1 MEDAKRLADAV
12 EKVQCF
18 FSNLDFSP
26 SPTPLPPPPPPP
38 PLSLPTFSPKK
49 RKEKAM
55 SKVVMKSVWWL
66 IKLVSRMLICS

>member
-26 SPTPLPPPPPPP
+26 SPTPLPPPPHTPPSP
-38 PLSLPTFSPKK
+38 PHPLSSHFLPKK
-49 RKEKAM
+49 KERKSYVKSCHEKC
-55 SKVVMKSVWWL
+55 
-66 IKLVSRMLICS
+66 LVAD

>member
-1 MEDAKRLADAV
+1 MEDTKRLADAV

>member
-26 SPTPLPPPPPPP
+26 SPTPLPPPPTPP

>member
-26 SPTPLPPPPPPP
+26 SPTPLPPPPP
-38 PLSLPTFSPKK
+38 SLPTFSPKK

>member
-26 SPTPLPPPPPPP
+26 SPTPHPPPPPSLF
-38 PLSLPTFSPKK
+38 PLSPQKK
-49 RKEKAM
+49 GKK
-55 SKVVMKSVWWL
+55 
-66 IKLVSRMLICS
+66 KLCQKLS

>member
-26 SPTPLPPPPPPP
+26 SPTPHPPPPPPP
-38 PLSLPTFSPKK
+38 PPSLFPLSPQKK
-49 RKEKAM
+49 GKK
-55 SKVVMKSVWWL
+55 
-66 IKLVSRMLICS
+66 KLCQKLS

>member
-26 SPTPLPPPPPPP
+26 SPTSLSPPPTAPPP
-38 PLSLPTFSPKK
+38 PLSSHFLPKK
-49 RKEKAM
+49 KERKSYVKSCHEKC
-55 SKVVMKSVWWL
+55 
-66 IKLVSRMLICS
+66 LVAD

>member
-26 SPTPLPPPPPPP
+26 TPPPF
-38 PLSLPTFSPKK
+38 PLSPQKK
-49 RKEKAM
+49 ERKSYVKSCHEKCLMAD
-55 SKVVMKSVWWL
+55 
-66 IKLVSRMLICS
+66 

>member
-26 SPTPLPPPPPPP
+26 SPTPLPPPPPSLF
-38 PLSLPTFSPKK
+38 PLSPQKK
-49 RKEKAM
+49 GKK
-55 SKVVMKSVWWL
+55 
-66 IKLVSRMLICS
+66 KLCQKLS